1 MEGAGLSAVRTQRTI
16 LSFQRRVEEYGVL
29 VQMCTRTLEAKRH
42 LVRSLG
48 GWAGVWHEVALLSK
62 RCGVLN
68 GLLMRSIIL
77 WAKSDLKMAVVIY
90 GNDELGLKRAQRKLQ
105 DAKWAYLDF
114 LDFRCPD
121 PNPDPF
127 YRMRGLTT
135 IIGLY
140 LFG

>member
-1 MEGAGLSAVRTQRTI
+1 MEGAGLSALRTQRTI
-16 LSFQRRVEEYGVL
+16 LSFQRRVELAHVL

-68 GLLMRSIIL
+68 GLLMRSILL
-77 WAKSDLKMAVVIY
+77 WGRSDADKAYALKVS
-90 GNDELGLKRAQRKLQ
+90 DKQQRQRARRKLQ
-105 DAKWAYLDF
+105 TCNWALLDF

-121 PNPDPF
+121 PNPKDWCAR
-127 YRMRGLTT
+127 YR
-135 IIGLY
+135 
-140 LFG
+140 

>member
-68 GLLMRSIIL
+68 GLLMRSILL
-77 WAKSDLKMAVVIY
+77 WGRSDADKAYALKVS
-90 GNDELGLKRAQRKLQ
+90 DKQQRQRARRKLQ
-105 DAKWAYLDF
+105 TCNWALLDF

-121 PNPDPF
+121 PNPKDWCAR
-127 YRMRGLTT
+127 YR
-135 IIGLY
+135 
-140 LFG
+140 

>member
-1 MEGAGLSAVRTQRTI
+1 MEGAGLSELRTEQTI
-16 LSFQRRVEEYGVL
+16 LSLLRRVEELRIDVKYWNRVHK
-29 VQMCTRTLEAKRH
+29 AKRW
-42 LVRSLG
+42 LERSLG

-68 GLLMRSIIL
+68 GLLMRSILL

-90 GNDELGLKRAQRKLQ
+90 GNDELGLKRAQRKLH
-105 DAKWAYLDF
+105 DATWAYLDF

>member
-16 LSFQRRVEEYGVL
+16 LSFQRRVEEYGEL

-68 GLLMRSIIL
+68 GLLMRSILL
-77 WAKSDLKMAVVIY
+77 WAKSNLKMALALKV
-90 GNDELGLKRAQRKLQ
+90 NDELGLERAQRK
-105 DAKWAYLDF
+105 
-114 LDFRCPD
+114 
-121 PNPDPF
+121 
-127 YRMRGLTT
+127 
-135 IIGLY
+135 
-140 LFG
+140 